1 MEIQWD
7 PPQVDV
13 EGESEDTTDID
24 AGTQTTQTFHLPAS
38 VRGVSRLSF
47 YLRLGWR
54 SRWVSVERTIADAVS
69 EVSVPLAPQSRVL
82 PWPWVYTPLLSES
95 SCTYTA
101 DRWLTRLLALL
112 C

>member
-1 MEIQWD
+1 M
-7 PPQVDV
+7 
-13 EGESEDTTDID
+13 
-24 AGTQTTQTFHLPAS
+24 
-38 VRGVSRLSF
+38 VR
-47 YLRLGWR
+47 
-54 SRWVSVERTIADAVS
+54 TMADGVS
-69 EVSVPLAPQSRVL
+69 EVSVPLAPARGVL

>member
-1 MEIQWD
+1 MGL

-24 AGTQTTQTFHLPAS
+24 EGTQMTQTFHVPAS
-38 VRGVSRLSF
+38 VCGVSRLSF
-47 YLRLGWR
+47 YLRLAWR
-54 SRWVSVERTIADAVS
+54 SRWVSMERTMADAVS
-69 EVSVPLAPQSRVL
+69 EVSVQLSPPRGVL
-82 PWPWVYTPLLSES
+82 PWLWVYTPLLSES

-101 DRWLTRLLALL
+101 DRWLARSLALL